1 MDGEENSSFFRDDQ
15 KQQESSS
22 LLSNYDYQKDMET
35 MVSALSYVVSGK
47 QDTSSDNRLTEPAVG
62 GGLGYSAAAS
72 SSTSWPDVGA
82 GSQKAESEE
91 SPPTDD
97 EFCYSQ
103 TFNEM
108 HREPTS
114 TIGGNETLT
123 FPRFSRLRSNLRVL
137 PPHEIIEGG
146 SAGPWIS
153 KPDHLLY
160 LSPRLTEMG
169 QIKEVALTSSSEHGQ
184 PSYQERRYRG
194 VRQRPW
200 GKWAAEIRDPHKAA
214 RVWLGTFETAEAAA
228 QAYDEAALRFR
239 GKRAKLNFPEKVR
252 LRTVDPVPAETQ
264 QPDAN
269 MRDYLEYSRIIQS
282 SGEVQRQPV
291 SLLDQLFSSSTSSS
305 SMAGIP
311 APRSSSSSFPLLY
324 AEQQQRWEQLRRL
337 QLQQHRQLG
346 YPSLP
351 VNFPEGSPPP
361 PPPPMT

>member
-15 KQQESSS
+15 KQPESSS
-22 LLSNYDYQKDMET
+22 LLSNYGYQKDMET

-47 QDTSSDNRLTEPAVG
+47 KDTSSDNRLTEPAVG
-62 GGLGYSAAAS
+62 CGLGYSAAAS
-72 SSTSWPDVGA
+72 SSTSWPDVGG
-82 GSQKAESEE
+82 GSQKTESEE

-114 TIGGNETLT
+114 TIG
-123 FPRFSRLRSNLRVL
+123 
-137 PPHEIIEGG
+137 
-146 SAGPWIS
+146 
-153 KPDHLLY
+153 
-160 LSPRLTEMG
+160 EMG
-169 QIKEVALTSSSEHGQ
+169 QVKEVALTSSSEHGQ

-269 MRDYLEYSRIIQS
+269 MRDYLEYSRINQS
-282 SGEVQRQPV
+282 SGEAQRQSV

-311 APRSSSSSFPLLY
+311 APRSSSSSFPLIY

-351 VNFPEGSPPP
+351 VNFPEGFPPP
-361 PPPPMT
+361 PPPPQ